1 MTRGKLDMSHRV
13 SRRWEGNPG
22 APGGRRA
29 RRSFSYEAFVPDR
42 IADLSP
48 SLRLDA
54 AERVFE
60 ATRSMELAAT
70 ASPEGT
76 LETVGSL
83 LLHAEA
89 RASSLIEGITISQRN
104 LARALLD
111 PRIARGDPGPVIA
124 DVRAT
129 EESIRLATQAEQLRI
144 DHVLDLHRTLM
155 AQVDHARP
163 GGFRTTQNWI
173 GRSSASPEGA
183 DYIPPPETE
192 VVPLMEDLVDFV
204 GRDDLP
210 AVAQAAIAHAQFETI
225 HPFIDGN
232 GRVGRCLVQLILRRR
247 GVATFTPPV
256 SLILASMGQAYID
269 GLVAYREDGLSD
281 WCDLFAEACSRAGT
295 ASSDLAGRVLA
306 LQADWLDAAGR
317 PRRGSAA
324 ARVIALL
331 ARYPVLDA
339 ALVRDTLGVDVRRAI
354 EALELLTA
362 AGVLHRLGS
371 QARNRRYE
379 AIDLFELVST
389 FEQDVASGHIS

>member
-1 MTRGKLDMSHRV
+1 MSHYV
-13 SRRWEGNPG
+13 SRRWEGNPS
-22 APGGRRA
+22 APGGRSA
-29 RRSFSYEAFVPDR
+29 RKSFSYDAFVPDR

-48 SLRLDA
+48 SLRLDV
-54 AERVFE
+54 AERLFE
-60 ATRSMELAAT
+60 ATRSIELAAT
-70 ASPEGT
+70 AGPEGA

-111 PRIARGDPGPVIA
+111 PRIARGDPHLVIA

-129 EESIRLATQAEQLRI
+129 EESIHIATHAEQLQV
-144 DHVLDLHRTLM
+144 DHILDLHRTLM
-155 AQVDHARP
+155 AQVDYARP
-163 GGFRTTQNWI
+163 GGFRTMQNWI
-173 GRSSASPEGA
+173 GRSSTSPEAA
-183 DYIPPPETE
+183 DFIPPPETE
-192 VVPLMEDLVDFV
+192 VVPLMEDLVVFMR
-204 GRDDLP
+204 RDDLP

-269 GLVAYREDGLSD
+269 GLVTYRDGDLSD
-281 WCDLFAEACSRAGT
+281 WCDLFAEACAHAGAASTELAARVRA
-295 ASSDLAGRVLA
+295 LE
-306 LQADWLDAAGR
+306 ADWSEAAGR
-317 PRRGSAA
+317 PRRGSTA

-339 ALVRDTLGVDVRRAI
+339 ALVRDSLKVDVRRAI
-354 EALELLTA
+354 EALELLTRT
-362 AGVLHRLGS
+362 GVLHRLGS

-379 AIDLFELVST
+379 AIALFELVST
-389 FEQDVASGHIS
+389 FEQDVASGQLGR